1 MRCRGRSYLGTL
13 SLFVVM
19 ATCHISCTT
28 ARLSQEN
35 LSSRFS
41 YGSDVLNPELSLFHH
56 APDSTSLFF
65 RIPESGLLFK
75 NNTDHFEA
83 RLRVHWAV
91 YPSYRSTEVV
101 DSGAVDFLVSQPSD
115 NRPFSAAFRF
125 PLKRAAG
132 YVLRVAFE
140 DMNRSVSAVRF
151 MPLKEAGVLSQHD
164 FLLCDSA
171 GVPLCR
177 NTVRE
182 GEPVKILSGTLAPAT
197 WKVRCYYRNFPL
209 AYLPFR
215 VIDDP
220 VFDMASDSFFTW
232 TFDTTAR
239 ISLPRPGIYFFQ
251 SDTLSLQ
258 GMTIMCFD
266 HDFPLVTKTVQL
278 VEATRYLTTR
288 REYEQL
294 KYAKEQ
300 KAAIDK
306 FWLEVGGNYERAR
319 VLIRAYYN
327 RVQEANRLYTSYLEG
342 WKTDRGMVH
351 LIFGRPQS
359 IYRDQETEQ
368 WSYAN
373 LPGFPDLL
381 FVFRKMNNPFT
392 DNDYALIRQPVY
404 ENVWYL
410 AVDQWRQGR
419 IVNDN

>member
-1 MRCRGRSYLGTL
+1 MMAGCRLYPRFL
-13 SLFVVM
+13 SVLLVLAWFQ
-19 ATCHISCTT
+19 ISCST

-56 APDSTSLFF
+56 TSDSAALYF

-75 NNTDHFEA
+75 NNLDHFEA
-83 RLRVHWAV
+83 RLRVCWAV
-91 YPSYRSTEVV
+91 YPSYRSTQVV
-101 DSGAVDFLVSQPSD
+101 DSGSVDFLVSQLNE
-115 NRPFSAAFRF
+115 NRPFSATFRF
-125 PLKRAAG
+125 PLKREAG
-132 YVLRVAFE
+132 YVLRIEFQ
-140 DMNRSVSAVRF
+140 DRNRAVSAVRYT
-151 MPLKEAGVLSQHD
+151 PLTQRGELTQHD

-182 GEPVKILSGTLAPAT
+182 GEPVKMLSGTVVPAT
-197 WKVRCYYRNFPL
+197 WKVRCYFRNFPI

-232 TFDTTAR
+232 TLDTTAR

-251 SDTLSLQ
+251 TDTLSQRGITL
-258 GMTIMCFD
+258 MCFD

-319 VLIRAYYN
+319 MLIRAYYN
-327 RVQEANRLYTSYLEG
+327 RMQEANRLYTSYLEG